1 MLATSTTDAEI
12 GISGSIARVLARLY
26 PRDPYEYPRGAG
38 TYFTVMEPLK
48 VVNYGNPRESMS
60 LPFSFVNE
68 PKIQDVAAP
77 PPPSAEVVLLSEIR
91 DLLKSQHLSLLKD

>member
-1 MLATSTTDAEI
+1 
-12 GISGSIARVLARLY
+12 
-26 PRDPYEYPRGAG
+26 
-38 TYFTVMEPLK
+38 
-48 VVNYGNPRESMS
+48 MS